1 MFLRAC
7 LGFEKQVMEQTAKK
21 LAEAEQA
28 ATEHQRRAIS
38 DPSTTHRS
46 EIYPVGTEYALCHA
60 ETQIMSAV
68 IAVLNES
75 LTESLRGFYRL
86 RKAFNTLS
94 EISEAERRYVKSRQ
108 RDSKSS
114 FASTIVPA
122 PRSAQQTPSGGSRVV
137 ATDVDNEDSDDDLVF
152 VDARDSWSG
161 TATPAETSGGLAE
174 SDFEKLAIDEKQHDS
189 SNGYAS
195 LAAKTNGVDADS
207 KSAAEQAE
215 NEVDF
220 RWISSDPIDVFI
232 HSGTALCFG
241 LLQLMISMVPPSFAK
256 LLSILSFRC
265 YREAGLLMLWSA
277 TNYKESMN
285 GAMAG
290 LVTLGFHNGAIAFC
304 DILSKDALPETRLR
318 NLLKEMREMYPKSK
332 LWLLEESRM
341 LARERRLEDA
351 VEIVATGPKSPLKQV
366 EALGMFEMSLNLLY
380 LQRYEECAE
389 LFIECVSVIFPSRC
403 QANVLLIISPSHR
416 SASTTGA
423 TPYIITSQ
431 AFAT

>member
-28 ATEHQRRAIS
+28 ATEHQRRAIN

-94 EISEAERRYVKSRQ
+94 EISEAERRYIKSRQ
-108 RDSKSS
+108 RDSKGSS
-114 FASTIVPA
+114 ASTIVPA
-122 PRSAQQTPSGGSRVV
+122 PRSTQQTPSGGSRV
-137 ATDVDNEDSDDDLVF
+137 AASDVDNDDSDDDLVF

-161 TATPAETSGGLAE
+161 TTTPAETSGGLAE
-174 SDFEKLAIDEKQHDS
+174 SDFEKLAIDETHHDS

-195 LAAKTNGVDADS
+195 SAARANGVDANS
-207 KSAAEQAE
+207 ASAATQAE
-215 NEVDF
+215 DEVNF
-220 RWISSDPIDVFI
+220 RSVSSDPIDVFI

-256 LLSILSFRC
+256 LLSILSFRGD
-265 YREAGLLMLWSA
+265 REAGLRMLWSA

-304 DILSKDALPETRLR
+304 DILSKDALPEARLR
-318 NLLKEMREMYPKSK
+318 NLLTEMRKLYPKSK

-341 LARERRLEDA
+341 LARGRRLEDA

-389 LFIECVSVIFPSRC
+389 LFIECVSVMFPSRS
-403 QANVLLIISPSHR
+403 QSTSH
-416 SASTTGA
+416 
-423 TPYIITSQ
+423 
-431 AFAT
+431 